1 MDQTP
6 SSSKQDNGM
15 NGLSFWAIFAA
26 LSFTNLLAGL
36 EGSIAATALPSV
48 VSDLQAGD
56 NYVWIVN
63 GYMLTYTAFLP
74 LIGQA
79 SSVLG
84 RRWPTIG
91 SIAIFILGSSIS
103 GGALS
108 TSAIIAGRLIQG
120 IGAAGV
126 TALTQVIVSD
136 LVSVRDRGS
145 YIGLVYAVA
154 GVGSALGPP
163 AGGTIVQYGSWRWIF
178 WLSVPIGV
186 VSLVLHFF
194 FLHIVAVKKDGPLC
208 TLKEKIIGGID
219 WVGNFIL
226 VGSVISTLVALSWAN
241 TRYPWSSWH
250 IILPLV
256 FGFLGMAAFFAYEG
270 STLFNRLCP
279 YGSPT
284 MPPRM
289 FANRTSCAALIST
302 FLAAMLTMWR
312 IYFVPVYLQSVLLES
327 PTRSG
332 VLLLPTMLVG
342 MPVAIISGQVLSR
355 FGRYKPI
362 HVFGFAVATLAS
374 GLYINFNRDSSLA
387 KVVLYQ
393 IVAAIGGG
401 CLLTTMLTAVQASH
415 PPADMVAA
423 TSTWTF
429 MQAFGGVWGLTIP
442 AVIFNSQ
449 FDSRISTITSEA
461 VRETLGGGDAYSH
474 VSASYTTSLAPFLRT
489 EVIEA
494 YLGALKI
501 VWVACLGFNAL
512 GAVLVL
518 FEREITLS
526 ETVESDYGIKKEND
540 GVQLESLT
548 ASI

>member
-1 MDQTP
+1 MVF
-6 SSSKQDNGM
+6 S
-15 NGLSFWAIFAA
+15 
-26 LSFTNLLAGL
+26 
-36 EGSIAATALPSV
+36 
-48 VSDLQAGD
+48 
-56 NYVWIVN
+56 
-63 GYMLTYTAFLP
+63 TAFLP

-91 SIAIFILGSSIS
+91 SIAIFILGSAIS

-163 AGGTIVQYGSWRWIF
+163 VGGAIVQYGSWRWIF

-194 FLHIVAVKKDGPLC
+194 FLHIVAVKKDGQVF
-208 TLKEKIIGGID
+208 TLKEKTVGGID
-219 WVGNFIL
+219 WVGNVIL
-226 VGSVISTLVALSWAN
+226 IGSVVSILVALSWAN

-256 FGFLGMAAFFAYEG
+256 VGFLGMASFFVYEG
-270 STLFNRLCP
+270 SAVFTSMCP
-279 YGSPT
+279 HGSPT

-289 FANRTSCAALIST
+289 FAKRTSCVALLST

-327 PTRSG
+327 PSRAG

-342 MPVAIISGQVLSR
+342 MPTAIISGQVLSR

-374 GLYINFNRDSSLA
+374 GLYINFDRDSSLA
-387 KVVLYQ
+387 EVVLYQ

-449 FDSRISTITSEA
+449 FDSRIGTITSGA
-461 VRETLGGGDAYSH
+461 VREALGGGDAYSH
-474 VSASYTTSLAPFLRT
+474 VSASYITSLAPALRT

-494 YLGALKI
+494 YLRALKI

-512 GAVLVL
+512 GVLLVL

-526 ETVESDYGIKKEND
+526 ETVESEYGIKNEND
-540 GVQLESLT
+540 GVELESVGGSVRVVGNESQVHLKEET
-548 ASI
+548 GIN

>member
-1 MDQTP
+1 M
-6 SSSKQDNGM
+6 
-15 NGLSFWAIFAA
+15 
-26 LSFTNLLAGL
+26 
-36 EGSIAATALPSV
+36 
-48 VSDLQAGD
+48 
-56 NYVWIVN
+56 
-63 GYMLTYTAFLP
+63 
-74 LIGQA
+74 
-79 SSVLG
+79 
-84 RRWPTIG
+84 
-91 SIAIFILGSSIS
+91 GSSIS

-120 IGAAGV
+120 IGAAGI

-136 LVSVRDRGS
+136 LVSIRDRGS

-163 AGGTIVQYGSWRWIF
+163 VGGAIVQYGSWRWIF
-178 WLSVPIGV
+178 WLSVPIGI

-194 FLHIVAVKKDGPLC
+194 FLHIVPVKQVGPIY
-208 TLKEKIIGGID
+208 TLKEKIVSGID
-219 WVGNFIL
+219 WVGNLIL
-226 VGSVISTLVALSWAN
+226 VGAVVSILVALSWAD
-241 TRYPWSSWH
+241 TRYAWSSWQ

-256 FGFLGMAAFFAYEG
+256 LGFLGMATFFVYEG
-270 STLFNRLCP
+270 SALCTKLCP
-279 YGSPT
+279 RGSPT

-289 FANRTSCAALIST
+289 FANRTSCVALLST

-312 IYFVPVYLQSVLLES
+312 IYFVPVYLQSVLLDS
-327 PTRSG
+327 PARSG

-374 GLYINFNRDSSLA
+374 GLYINFDRDSSLA
-387 KVVLYQ
+387 EVVLYQ

-415 PPADMVAA
+415 PPADLVAA

-449 FDSRISTITSEA
+449 FDSRISNITSQA
-461 VRETLGGGDAYSH
+461 VREALGGGDAYSH
-474 VSASYTTSLAPFLRT
+474 VSASYMTSLAPGLRT
-489 EVIEA
+489 EVIGA

-526 ETVESDYGIKKEND
+526 EAVESDYGIKKEDD
-540 GVQLESLT
+540 GVQLESLGGSEPHLT
-548 ASI
+548 ASVSQAQLKDHAGIN

>member
-1 MDQTP
+1 M
-6 SSSKQDNGM
+6 
-15 NGLSFWAIFAA
+15 
-26 LSFTNLLAGL
+26 
-36 EGSIAATALPSV
+36 
-48 VSDLQAGD
+48 
-56 NYVWIVN
+56 
-63 GYMLTYTAFLP
+63 
-74 LIGQA
+74 
-79 SSVLG
+79 LG

-91 SIAIFILGSSIS
+91 SIAIFVLGSSVS

-108 TSAIIAGRLIQG
+108 TSAIIAGRLVQG
-120 IGAAGV
+120 IGAAGI

-136 LVSVRDRGS
+136 LVSMRDRGS
-145 YIGLVYAVA
+145 HIGLVYAVA

-163 AGGTIVQYGSWRWIF
+163 VGGAIVQYGSWRWIF

-194 FLHIVAVKKDGPLC
+194 FLHIVPVKQDGPSY
-208 TLKEKIIGGID
+208 TLKEKILSGID
-219 WVGNFIL
+219 WVGNLIL
-226 VGSVISTLVALSWAN
+226 VGSVVSILLALSWAD
-241 TRYPWSSWH
+241 TRYAWSSWQ
-250 IILPLV
+250 IILPLIL
-256 FGFLGMAAFFAYEG
+256 GFLGMAAFFVYEG
-270 STLFNRLCP
+270 SALCTRLCP
-279 YGSPT
+279 RGSPT

-289 FANRTSCAALIST
+289 FANRTSCVALLST

-312 IYFVPVYLQSVLLES
+312 IYFIPVYLQSVLLNS
-327 PTRSG
+327 PARSG

-374 GLYINFNRDSSLA
+374 GLYINFDRDSTLA
-387 KVVLYQ
+387 EMVLYQ
-393 IVAAIGGG
+393 VVAAIGGG

-415 PPADMVAA
+415 PPTDMVAA

-449 FDSRISTITSEA
+449 FESRISNITSEA
-461 VRETLGGGDAYSH
+461 VREALGGGDAYSH
-474 VSASYTTSLAPFLRT
+474 VSASYITSLAPGLRT
-489 EVIEA
+489 EVIGA

-526 ETVESDYGIKKEND
+526 EAVESDYGIKKEGD
-540 GVQLESLT
+540 GVQLESLGGSEPHLT
-548 ASI
+548 ASVSQAQLKDHAGIN

>member
-1 MDQTP
+1 MDTCSHSQY
-6 SSSKQDNGM
+6 Q
-15 NGLSFWAIFAA
+15 LSCVHLPILATSVRAH
-26 LSFTNLLAGL
+26 TDLLH
-36 EGSIAATALPSV
+36 S
-48 VSDLQAGD
+48 
-56 NYVWIVN
+56 
-63 GYMLTYTAFLP
+63 TAFLP
-74 LIGQA
+74 MIGQA
-79 SSVLG
+79 SSALG

-91 SIAIFILGSSIS
+91 SIAIFILGSSVS

-108 TSAIIAGRLIQG
+108 TSAIVAGRLIQG
-120 IGAAGV
+120 IGAAGI

-145 YIGLVYAVA
+145 YVGLVYAVA

-163 AGGTIVQYGSWRWIF
+163 VGGAIVQYGSWRWIF
-178 WLSVPIGV
+178 WLSVPIGI
-186 VSLVLHFF
+186 VSLLLHFF
-194 FLHIVAVKKDGPLC
+194 FLHIVPVKDDGQKYN
-208 TLKEKIIGGID
+208 LKEKILGGID
-219 WVGNFIL
+219 WIGNLIL
-226 VGSVISTLVALSWAN
+226 VASVVCILVALSWAN
-241 TRYPWSSWH
+241 TRYPWDSWQ

-256 FGFLGMAAFFAYEG
+256 LGFLGLAAFFVFEG
-270 STLFNRLCP
+270 SDLCRKMCP
-279 YGSPT
+279 RGSPT

-289 FANRTSCAALIST
+289 FANRTSCVALVST

-312 IYFVPVYLQSVLLES
+312 IYFVPVYFQSVLLES
-327 PTRSG
+327 PARSG

-374 GLYINFNRDSSLA
+374 GLYINFDADSTIA
-387 KVVLYQ
+387 EVVLYQ

-401 CLLTTMLTAVQASH
+401 CLLTTMMSAVQASH

-449 FDSRISTITSEA
+449 FESRIGNITSEA
-461 VRETLGGGDAYSH
+461 VRAALGGGDAYSH
-474 VSASYTTSLAPFLRT
+474 VSSSYITSLDPGLRT
-489 EVIEA
+489 EVIMA
-494 YLGALKI
+494 YLWSLKI

-512 GAVLVL
+512 GAGLVL
-518 FEREITLS
+518 FEREMTLS
-526 ETVESDYGIKKEND
+526 ETVESDYGIKKESD
-540 GVQLESLT
+540 GVQLESIG
-548 ASI
+548 ASEHSLITSESQVQLKGHTDIN

>member
-1 MDQTP
+1 M
-6 SSSKQDNGM
+6 
-15 NGLSFWAIFAA
+15 
-26 LSFTNLLAGL
+26 
-36 EGSIAATALPSV
+36 
-48 VSDLQAGD
+48 
-56 NYVWIVN
+56 
-63 GYMLTYTAFLP
+63 
-74 LIGQA
+74 
-79 SSVLG
+79 LG

-91 SIAIFILGSSIS
+91 SIAIFVLGSSIS

-120 IGAAGV
+120 IGAAGI
-126 TALTQVIVSD
+126 TALTQVIVGD
-136 LVSVRDRGS
+136 LVSIRDRVS

-163 AGGTIVQYGSWRWIF
+163 VGGAIVEYGSWRWIF
-178 WLSVPIGV
+178 WLSVPIGI

-194 FLHIVAVKKDGPLC
+194 FLHLVPVKPDGPSY
-208 TLKEKIIGGID
+208 TLKEKILGGID
-219 WVGNFIL
+219 WAGNLIL
-226 VGSVISTLVALSWAN
+226 VGSVASILLALSWAD
-241 TRYPWSSWH
+241 TRYGWSAWQ

-256 FGFLGMAAFFAYEG
+256 FGFLGMAAFFVYEG
-270 STLFNRLCP
+270 SALCTRLCP
-279 YGSPT
+279 RGSPT

-289 FANRTSCAALIST
+289 FANRTSCVALVST
-302 FLAAMLTMWR
+302 LLAAMLTMWR
-312 IYFVPVYLQSVLLES
+312 IYFIPVYLQSVLLKS
-327 PTRSG
+327 PARSG

-342 MPVAIISGQVLSR
+342 MPVAIISGQALSR

-374 GLYINFNRDSSLA
+374 GLYINFDRDSTLA
-387 KVVLYQ
+387 EVVLYQ

-449 FDSRISTITSEA
+449 FDSRISNITSDA
-461 VRETLGGGDAYSH
+461 VREALGGGDAYSH
-474 VSASYTTSLAPFLRT
+474 VSASYITSLSPGLRT
-489 EVIEA
+489 EVIGA
-494 YLGALKI
+494 YLGALKV

-512 GAVLVL
+512 GAALVL

-526 ETVESDYGIKKEND
+526 EIIESDYGIKKEGD
-540 GVQLESLT
+540 GVQLESLGGSEHHLA
-548 ASI
+548 ASGSQVQLDDHTRIG

>member
-1 MDQTP
+1 M
-6 SSSKQDNGM
+6 
-15 NGLSFWAIFAA
+15 
-26 LSFTNLLAGL
+26 
-36 EGSIAATALPSV
+36 
-48 VSDLQAGD
+48 
-56 NYVWIVN
+56 
-63 GYMLTYTAFLP
+63 
-74 LIGQA
+74 
-79 SSVLG
+79 LG

-103 GGALS
+103 GGALT

-120 IGAAGV
+120 IGAAGI

-163 AGGTIVQYGSWRWIF
+163 VGGAIVQYGSWRWIF
-178 WLSVPIGV
+178 WMSVPIGA
-186 VSLVLHFF
+186 VSLVLHLLFS
-194 FLHIVAVKKDGPLC
+194 HVVPVKNEGEKY
-208 TLKEKIIGGID
+208 TLTEKLVGGID
-219 WVGNFIL
+219 WLGNLIL
-226 VGSVISTLVALSWAN
+226 VGSVVSILIALSWAD
-241 TRYPWSSWH
+241 TRYSWSSWQ
-250 IILPLV
+250 IILPLIL
-256 FGFLGMAAFFAYEG
+256 GFVGMAAFFVYEG
-270 STLFNRLCP
+270 SALCAKLCP
-279 YGSPT
+279 RGSPT

-289 FANRTSCAALIST
+289 FANRTSFVALAST

-312 IYFVPVYLQSVLLES
+312 IYFIPVYLQSVLLDS
-327 PTRSG
+327 PARSG

-362 HVFGFAVATLAS
+362 HLFGFTVATLAS

-387 KVVLYQ
+387 EVVLYQ

-401 CLLTTMLTAVQASH
+401 CLITTMLTAVQASH
-415 PPADMVAA
+415 PPADMIAA

-429 MQAFGGVWGLTIP
+429 VQAFGGVWGLTVP

-449 FDSRISTITSEA
+449 FDSRIGSITSEA
-461 VRETLGGGDAYSH
+461 VREALGGGDAYSH
-474 VSASYTTSLAPFLRT
+474 VSASYISSLVPALRD
-489 EVIEA
+489 EVVGA

-501 VWVACLGFNAL
+501 VWAVCLGFNIL
-512 GAVLVL
+512 GAVLVA

-526 ETVESDYGIKKEND
+526 ETVESDYGIKKD
-540 GVQLESLT
+540 GVQLESLGVSEHSLI
-548 ASI
+548 ASESQIQLRDPAGVSAQTVQTL

>member
-1 MDQTP
+1 MYK
-6 SSSKQDNGM
+6 SSSLYPSILNMVVLAHAD
-15 NGLSFWAIFAA
+15 
-26 LSFTNLLAGL
+26 LLH
-36 EGSIAATALPSV
+36 S
-48 VSDLQAGD
+48 
-56 NYVWIVN
+56 
-63 GYMLTYTAFLP
+63 TAFLP

-79 SSVLG
+79 SSALG

-91 SIAIFILGSSIS
+91 SIAVFILGSSIS

-108 TSAIIAGRLIQG
+108 TSAVVAGRLIQG
-120 IGAAGV
+120 IGAAGI

-145 YIGLVYAVA
+145 YVGLVYAVA

-163 AGGTIVQYGSWRWIF
+163 VGGAIVQYGSWRWIF

-186 VSLVLHFF
+186 VSLLLHFF
-194 FLHIVAVKKDGPLC
+194 FLHIVPVEQDGQQYS
-208 TLKEKIIGGID
+208 LKEKVLGGID
-219 WVGNFIL
+219 WIGNLIL
-226 VGSVISTLVALSWAN
+226 VSSVVSILVALSWAN
-241 TRYPWSSWH
+241 TRYHWSSWQ

-256 FGFLGMAAFFAYEG
+256 LGFLGLAAFFVYEG
-270 STLFNRLCP
+270 SAFCKKMCP
-279 YGSPT
+279 RGSPT

-289 FANRTSCAALIST
+289 FANRTSCIALVST

-327 PTRSG
+327 PARSG

-374 GLYINFNRDSSLA
+374 GLYINFDTDSTLA
-387 KVVLYQ
+387 EVVLYQ

-449 FDSRISTITSEA
+449 FESRIGTITSEK
-461 VRETLGGGDAYSH
+461 VREALGAGDAYSH
-474 VSASYTTSLAPFLRT
+474 VSSSYIKSLAPELST
-489 EVIEA
+489 EVIAA
-494 YLGALKI
+494 YLWSLKI
-501 VWVACLGFNAL
+501 VWIACLVFNAL
-512 GAVLVL
+512 GAGLVL

-526 ETVESDYGIKKEND
+526 ETVESDYGIKKESD
-540 GVQLESLT
+540 GVQLESLGT
-548 ASI
+548 SQHSLITTRSESQLELKDHTGIN

>member
-1 MDQTP
+1 M
-6 SSSKQDNGM
+6 
-15 NGLSFWAIFAA
+15 
-26 LSFTNLLAGL
+26 
-36 EGSIAATALPSV
+36 GSIVT
-48 VSDLQAGD
+48 DL
-56 NYVWIVN
+56 VRS
-63 GYMLTYTAFLP
+63 TAFLP

-91 SIAIFILGSSIS
+91 SIAMFILGSSIS
-103 GGALS
+103 GGARS

-120 IGAAGV
+120 IGAAGI

-154 GVGSALGPP
+154 GIGSALGPP
-163 AGGTIVQYGSWRWIF
+163 VGGAIVQYGSWRWIF

-194 FLHIVAVKKDGPLC
+194 FLHIVPVKGDAQPC
-208 TLKEKIIGGID
+208 TLKEKVLGGID
-219 WVGNFIL
+219 WVGNLIL
-226 VGSVISTLVALSWAN
+226 VGSVVSILVALSWAN
-241 TRYPWSSWH
+241 TRYPWSAWQ
-250 IILPLV
+250 IILPLIL
-256 FGFLGMAAFFAYEG
+256 GFLGTVAFFVYEG
-270 STLFNRLCP
+270 SALFTKMCP
-279 YGSPT
+279 HGHPT

-289 FANRTSCAALIST
+289 FANRTSFVALVST

-312 IYFVPVYLQSVLLES
+312 IYFVPVYLQSVLLAS
-327 PTRSG
+327 PSRSG

-374 GLYINFNRDSSLA
+374 GLYINFDRDSSLA
-387 KVVLYQ
+387 EVVLYQ

-415 PPADMVAA
+415 PPTDMVAA

-442 AVIFNSQ
+442 AVIFNTQ
-449 FDSRISTITSEA
+449 FESRIGTITSQS
-461 VRETLGGGDAYSH
+461 VRHALGGGDAYSH
-474 VSASYTTSLAPFLRT
+474 VSASYISSLAPELRT
-489 EVIEA
+489 EVVGA

-512 GAVLVL
+512 GAGLVL

-526 ETVESDYGIKKEND
+526 ESVDSDYGIKKEGD
-540 GVQLESLT
+540 EVQLESLGVSEHTLT
-548 ASI
+548 ANESQVQLKDHAGNN